1 MDPKLSLISDGKKF
15 MWDGV
20 VYDAESDASQA
31 AASYQKDEFEIRTII
46 EDGKFLVYTRRS
58 VKQVTAQ

>member
-20 VYDAESDASQA
+20 VYDAEGDASQA
-31 AASYQKDEFEIRTII
+31 AASYQKDDFEIRTVT
-46 EDGKFLVYTRRS
+46 EDGKFLIYTRRS
-58 VKQVTAQ
+58 VKQVTAP